1 MLEEFE
7 KQSITHPLQY
17 STEETENIYKGK
29 VDKLLVPQLLNDENV
44 QSSYQKLVDKRIA
57 LTYKILLLEEFYEF
71 FKQFKVENNMI
82 RLDNVDIP
90 LQQFLLCLIVTA
102 KQGRKATEENII
114 CAKRIIDGIKNNMD
128 VCPCCGDELEEVTN
142 EELSKIQSDGKKE
155 KD

>member
-7 KQSITHPLQY
+7 KQSIKHPLQY

-29 VDKLLVPQLLNDENV
+29 VEKLLVPQLLDDENV

-82 RLDNVDIP
+82 RIDNVEIP

-102 KQGRKATEENII
+102 KQGRKATEENILY
-114 CAKRIIDGIKNNMD
+114 AKKIIDGIKNNKD
-128 VCPCCGDELEEVTN
+128 VCPCCGDELEEVPN
-142 EELSKIQSDGKKE
+142 EGISRIQSEDKKE